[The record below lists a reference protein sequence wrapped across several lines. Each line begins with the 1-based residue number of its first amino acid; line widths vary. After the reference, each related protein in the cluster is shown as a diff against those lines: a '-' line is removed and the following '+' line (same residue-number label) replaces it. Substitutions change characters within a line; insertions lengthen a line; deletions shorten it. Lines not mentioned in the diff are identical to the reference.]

1 MANPNAPNGFV
12 PVKHASGGASGRTNE
27 YPLSTGYSTS
37 LFLGDAV
44 KTDGSGNIVI
54 AGAGDQI
61 RGVFAGVNYYFAD
74 GSVVFRRYW
83 PASTTELS
91 GSIIRALVWD
101 DPNQLFEVQS
111 AGSITAADIGQ
122 WVDLS
127 TATAGNTLTGIS
139 GMQTS
144 ADGGSEVT
152 FAVVDVL
159 GVRHKKPCRNAAG
172 NQDFYATGTNA
183 RIIVKVMKHDLASVA
198 TVEVA

>member
-12 PVKHASGGASGRTNE
+12 PVKHVSGGASSRTNE
-27 YPLSTGYSTS
+27 YTLSTGYSTS

-44 KTDGSGNIVI
+44 KTDGSGNINV
-54 AGAGDQI
+54 AAAGDQI

-91 GSIIRALVWD
+91 GSIIRCLVWD

-111 AGSITAADIGQ
+111 VGSMTAADIGQ
-122 WVDLS
+122 WVDVS
-127 TATAGNTLTGIS
+127 TGTAGNTSTGIS

-144 ADGGSEVT
+144 ADGGSEST
-152 FAVVDVL
+152 FSVVDVL
-159 GVRHKKPCRNAAG
+159 GTRQKKPCRNAAG
-172 NQDFYATGTNA
+172 NQDIYATGTNA
-183 RIIVKVMKHDLASVA
+183 RIYVKIMKHELGMVA
-198 TVEVA
+198 TTEI